1 MMFFRNQRGSV
12 TEFAVLVPAVLITA
26 FTVLQ
31 LLIINA
37 QRSEGYAIADRI
49 SFLAAAVSMQT
60 AAVEA
65 SAMKAQHSYIESIQI
80 HRITNNMKVTL
91 TAAANLLLPL
101 PPIKYQVV
109 ATSILEP

>member
-12 TEFAVLVPAVLITA
+12 AEFAVLVPAVLITA
-26 FTVLQ
+26 ITVLQ

-37 QRSEGYAIADRI
+37 QRSESYAIADRI

-80 HRITNNMKVTL
+80 DRITNHMQVTL
-91 TAAANLLLPL
+91 TAAANLFLPL

-109 ATSILEP
+109 VKSLLEP